1 MLEIDTWP
9 RLQHPVLV
17 VALTGWIDAG
27 MAGAG
32 TVAVLAEQ
40 LESSRRFGHVDLAD
54 LMDLQQT
61 RPTVQLVDGATRAVT
76 WPSIELIAGRAGCD
90 VVLCVGPEPS
100 LRWRQLMGELVDMAR
115 RLDVYRV
122 FTVGG
127 MPSVASHRRPVSVL
141 ATATSP
147 ELVIE
152 IGAWRADYH
161 GPTGLQTALQVA
173 LGDAGIP
180 TIALWA
186 QVPHYVAGSPS
197 PPAIAALLARLR
209 ELGGVQVDVGD
220 LTAQSEAY
228 VRRVEEGLT
237 ERPDVAEVVRAIEAE
252 TPEPQIPTG
261 DELASEIER
270 YLQQRPD
277 QG

>member
-1 MLEIDTWP
+1 
-9 RLQHPVLV
+9 
-17 VALTGWIDAG
+17 

-76 WPSIELIAGRAGCD
+76 WPSIELIAGRAGRD

-100 LRWRQLMGELVDMAR
+100 LRWRQLIGELVDMAR
-115 RLDVYRV
+115 RLDVRRV

-127 MPSVASHRRPVSVL
+127 MPSVASHRRAVSVL

-197 PPAIAALLARLR
+197 PPAITALLARLR
-209 ELGGVQVDVGD
+209 ELGDVQVDVGD

-228 VRRVEEGLT
+228 VRRVEEGLS

-252 TPEPQIPTG
+252 TPEPQIPSG

-270 YLQQRPD
+270 FLRGQP
-277 QG
+277 